1 MKRDVPVEVAQ
12 VSLMT
17 EGRPVPE
24 TPAGHNATLVRLIER
39 AAAGETTAFE
49 QLMTLSQHKVATTA
63 WRLLGNTED
72 ARDATQEVFLRVYRH
87 LGRFKPEQ
95 DFFGWLYRITV
106 NVCHDLERKRRP
118 RGVRVTS
125 LEEERESGS
134 LEHLARD
141 EDGEGAT
148 LLAQRRA
155 LVARAMATLPSK
167 ERAAVVL
174 RDIEGLSTEE
184 VAEVMGSRP
193 ATVRSQISSARSKI
207 KQYCDRLLK
216 GRR

>member
-1 MKRDVPVEVAQ
+1 MKRDMPAEVAQ
-12 VSLMT
+12 ASLMT
-17 EGRPVPE
+17 DVPE
-24 TPAGHNATLVRLIER
+24 TPAGANATFVRLIER
-39 AAAGETTAFE
+39 TSAGDTTAFE
-49 QLMTLSQHKVATTA
+49 QLMTLSQHKVASTA

-72 ARDATQEVFLRVYRH
+72 ARDATQEVFLRVYKH
-87 LGRFKPEQ
+87 LGRFNPEQ
-95 DFFGWLYRITV
+95 DFFAWLYRITV

-125 LEEERESGS
+125 LEEEREAGS
-134 LEHLARD
+134 LEQLARH
-141 EDGEGAT
+141 EDGEEAT

-155 LVARAMATLPSK
+155 MVARAMATLPGK

-207 KQYCDRLLK
+207 KLYCDRLLK
-216 GRR
+216 GSR